1 MSERC
6 QDKIKPRLLTNDAGC
21 FPMDL
26 ESHKFMSFFAPE
38 QAAELCKIAIIE
50 KYPSQK
56 VIFEEGEISDFLY
69 LLLAGQVEFRKYKG
83 SNQYQTLTKALPN
96 SFFGELGILDGQPRS
111 AQAIACEDA
120 ILAKIPGDKLMEI
133 LDRTK
138 GTKVINLFS
147 YMIQRLRESTDD
159 YVKQVVHKE
168 KMVLVGEMLNTI
180 IHDFKS
186 PLSGINLSSGMIK
199 ELHPDE
205 ETAEWCDLIKAQTYR
220 MTAMAEEFLEFV
232 RGNAVLNKQP
242 FNLGQALQ
250 RFEKLNRVY
259 FQEAQ
264 VEFVIN
270 IEDIVLNAD
279 ENKLLRVV
287 QNLVGNA
294 VEAFKEQGGRVELT
308 AWVSEEGV
316 QIKIKDNGPGIP
328 EVIKNRLFEAFVTH
342 GKHSGTG
349 LGTAIAKSIIEV
361 HGGEI
366 WFQSR
371 CHEGTTF
378 YISLPL

>member
-1 MSERC
+1 
-6 QDKIKPRLLTNDAGC
+6 
-21 FPMDL
+21 MDL

-38 QAAELCKIAIIE
+38 QAAELCRIATIE
-50 KYPSQK
+50 KFPPQK

-69 LLLAGQVEFRKYKG
+69 LVLAGQVEFRKYKG

-111 AQAIACEDA
+111 AQAIACEEA
-120 ILAKIPGDKLMEI
+120 ILAKIPGDKLMEV

-159 YVKQVVHKE
+159 YVRQVVHKE

-186 PLSGINLSSGMIK
+186 PLSGINISSGMIK
-199 ELHPDE
+199 ELHSDE
-205 ETAEWCDLIKAQTYR
+205 ETAEWCDLIKAQTHR

-242 FNLGQALQ
+242 FNLSQALQ

-279 ENKLLRVV
+279 ENKLIRVI

-294 VEAFKEQGGRVELT
+294 VEAFKGHGGRVEVT
-308 AWVSEEGV
+308 AWTSEEGV

-366 WFQSR
+366 WFRSR
-371 CHEGTTF
+371 CHQGTTF